1 MLQLSKY
8 VPDRFKSWLAP
19 ALCLLMVGAV
29 VIIFL
34 FEVSVSKL
42 LLLALAVACPLSHL
56 LFAHGGQ
63 GTLDHPSHHHLTSQ
77 VVAPAL
83 EIETKTPR

>member
-1 MLQLSKY
+1 MLQLNKLI
-8 VPDRFKSWLAP
+8 PECFKSWLAP

-29 VIIFL
+29 VTVFL

-42 LLLALAVACPLSHL
+42 LLFALAVVCPLSHL

-63 GTLDHPSHHHLTSQ
+63 SDLDNPPHPHSKSQ
-77 VVAPAL
+77 VAAPSL
-83 EIETKTPR
+83 EIETKTSH